1 VVEVFRRNSATLVES
16 TPPCMAQSTSLWIK
30 RFGRVAAAYATSL
43 YSARE
48 DEAGEYVRHVM
59 SSYQRTP
66 VQSEG
71 ELSSIQIEYESA
83 KEKVMKF
90 LDGCDFVV
98 APVGA
103 TGAFPL
109 GVRKLT
115 VGNSTI
121 GVFQAFA
128 DSQFCNVFGLP
139 AVAVPVGRRA
149 DGVPMGVQLIGRP
162 GSDDQ
167 LLVAAG
173 LLEEALRDTAVS

>member
-1 VVEVFRRNSATLVES
+1 
-16 TPPCMAQSTSLWIK
+16 
-30 RFGRVAAAYATSL
+30 
-43 YSARE
+43 
-48 DEAGEYVRHVM
+48 M

-71 ELSSIQIEYESA
+71 ELSSIQLEYESA
-83 KEKVMKF
+83 KGRVMKF

-103 TGAFPL
+103 AGAFPL
-109 GVRKLT
+109 GERKLV

-128 DSQFCNVFGLP
+128 QSQFCNVFGLP
-139 AVAVPVGRRA
+139 AVAVPVGRSA
-149 DGVPMGVQLIGRP
+149 DGVPTGVQLIGRP
-162 GSDDQ
+162 GADEQ

-173 LLEEALRDTAVS
+173 LLEEAFRETIM